1 MKRFFILLVLP
12 LPFGAQAGECETLAA
27 ISLEQE
33 RQLQTNYMPFHVPR
47 NEWVDFL
54 RASDWILK
62 DRYDQRVAICKE
74 ELKK

>member
-1 MKRFFILLVLP
+1 MKRCFILLVL
-12 LPFGAQAGECETLAA
+12 LVSFGAHAGECETLAA
-27 ISLEQE
+27 VALEQE
-33 RQLQTNYMPFHVPR
+33 RQLQTNYMTFHVPR

-62 DRYDQRVAICKE
+62 DRYAQRVAICKE

>member
-1 MKRFFILLVLP
+1 M
-12 LPFGAQAGECETLAA
+12 TL
-27 ISLEQE
+27 
-33 RQLQTNYMPFHVPR
+33 HVPR

>member
-1 MKRFFILLVLP
+1 MKRFLILLMLP
-12 LPFGAQAGECETLAA
+12 ALANAGECETLAA
-27 ISLEQE
+27 VALEQE
-33 RQLQTNYMPFHVPR
+33 RQLQTNYMTFHVPR

-74 ELKK
+74 ELER

>member
-1 MKRFFILLVLP
+1 MKRYLILLMLP
-12 LPFGAQAGECETLAA
+12 TLAHA
-27 ISLEQE
+27 GDCEKVAAVALEQE
-33 RQLQTNYMPFHVPR
+33 RQLQTNYMTFHVPR